1 MTFSSRI
8 LQFAAGFVALVGLAS
23 VATAQDTSA
32 DEASARAEQ
41 ATPPLPEVEA
51 LEDLRPGRLT
61 LLREGST
68 LLRARGAIT
77 RGEHGT
83 WLFELAGEAAEGPA
97 IRLHLLP
104 SRQLAEMERLSD
116 LEAGVIERS
125 IFELSGEVFVYRGR
139 NFLLPLFAPRL
150 ISASETRTV
159 EQDDESEGN
168 DESAADNEAG
178 ELQTGMADDYVKQIM
193 RDLEESVGNVA
204 RAAPGGEG
212 DIDELENLV
221 RDGERIINRRGRLRK
236 DERSAWIFVFEADA
250 SGLADPPMTVL
261 PCLMLEDL
269 VEKQQAAA
277 RSSGARQPLLITG
290 LVTKYHG
297 RNYLLP
303 SMYRMPHNATP
314 ISR

>member
-1 MTFSSRI
+1 MTRTSRFLPFI
-8 LQFAAGFVALVGLAS
+8 AGLLALVAIPGPAEAQDAAGKS
-23 VATAQDTSA
+23 ETDQ
-32 DEASARAEQ
+32 AEQ
-41 ATPPLPEVEA
+41 ATPPLPDA
-51 LEDLRPGRLT
+51 PSLEDLRPGRLT

-68 LLRARGAIT
+68 LLRARGTIM
-77 RGEHGT
+77 RSDQGT
-83 WLFELAGEAAEGPA
+83 WLFELADQAAEGPA
-97 IRLHLLP
+97 IRLHLMP

-125 IFELSGEVFVYRGR
+125 IFELTGEVFVYRGR

-150 ISASETRTV
+150 IGAADTRTV
-159 EQDDESEGN
+159 DATNDPAKA
-168 DESAADNEAG
+168 DESADDGEAG
-178 ELQTGMADDYVKQIM
+178 ELQTGIADDYVKQIM
-193 RDLEESVGNVA
+193 QDLEASVGNVA

-212 DIDELENLV
+212 GIDEIENLV

-236 DERSAWIFVFEADA
+236 DERGAWIFVFEADA
-250 SGLADPPMTVL
+250 SGLADPPMTLL

-277 RSSGARQPLLITG
+277 RLSGTRQPLLITG
-290 LVTKYHG
+290 LVTQYHG

-303 SMYRMPHNATP
+303 SMYRMPRNATP